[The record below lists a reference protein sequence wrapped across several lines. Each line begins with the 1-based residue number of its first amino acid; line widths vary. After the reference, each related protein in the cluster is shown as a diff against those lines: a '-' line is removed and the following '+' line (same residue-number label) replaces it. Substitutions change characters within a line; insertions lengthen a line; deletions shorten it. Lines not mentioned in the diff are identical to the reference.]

1 MLVVPAAARAQQET
15 TTTRTGATPTAPGAT
30 TMQTAPGATAPGT
43 TTPQTTSGA
52 TAPGATTTAPGTTT
66 ARGATTT
73 APATTPPATT
83 APAAPASASASGAR
97 PTTRP
102 GNDRA
107 AVIMLLLV
115 GALALLAVF
124 LAALARWQAWEPD
137 WVVRWRHA
145 TGEAGWRAGNA
156 WAEFTDWLRIG
167 R

>member
-1 MLVVPAAARAQQET
+1 VTRRTIATAALCAVLAVPAAARAQQET

-30 TMQTAPGATAPGT
+30 TTQTAPGTSTAPG
-43 TTPQTTSGA
+43 
-52 TAPGATTTAPGTTT
+52 
-66 ARGATTT
+66 TTT

-83 APAAPASASASGAR
+83 APAAPAPASAAR